1 MKRFK
6 MFLRLLEEGHI
17 YKNSG
22 TSILRNVY
30 TILPDRYVEG
40 ICPHC
45 HEAARGD
52 QCDACSAI
60 LDPLDL
66 LEKKCK
72 LCGSTPSVQETEH
85 FYFALHTFQEQI
97 KTAVEIAKQT
107 GTWRDNA
114 IQLTERYV
122 KEGLLDRAVSRDL
135 PIGVPIPVEGYE
147 DKKIYV
153 WIEAVTGYY
162 SASKH
167 WAEKQGKMIK
177 SFGIAKRNILCT
189 RKG

>member
-114 IQLTERYV
+114 IQLTEICKGR
-122 KEGLLDRAVSRDL
+122 
-135 PIGVPIPVEGYE
+135 I
-147 DKKIYV
+147 
-153 WIEAVTGYY
+153 
-162 SASKH
+162 
-167 WAEKQGKMIK
+167 
-177 SFGIAKRNILCT
+177 T
-189 RKG
+189 R

>member
-1 MKRFK
+1 M
-6 MFLRLLEEGHI
+6 
-17 YKNSG
+17 YA
-22 TSILRNVY
+22 V
-30 TILPDRYVEG
+30 LPDRYVEG

-97 KTAVEIAKQT
+97 KRAVEIAKQT

-177 SFGIAKRNILCT
+177 SFGVEKRKHIMCT
-189 RKG
+189 ERIIFRFIPSFGLRYCLE

>member
-1 MKRFK
+1 M
-6 MFLRLLEEGHI
+6 
-17 YKNSG
+17 
-22 TSILRNVY
+22 
-30 TILPDRYVEG
+30 
-40 ICPHC
+40 
-45 HEAARGD
+45 
-52 QCDACSAI
+52 
-60 LDPLDL
+60 

-85 FYFALHTFQEQI
+85 FYFALHKFQQQI
-97 KTAVEIAKQT
+97 KAAVEIAKQK

-114 IQLTERYV
+114 IQLTERYL
-122 KEGLLDRAVSRDL
+122 KEGLQDRAVSRDL

-167 WAEKQGKMIK
+167 WAEETGKDDQEFWDRDVKTYYVHGKDNIPFHSIIWPAVLLGTGEEAILVI
-177 SFGIAKRNILCT
+177 SFRMSI
-189 RKG
+189 